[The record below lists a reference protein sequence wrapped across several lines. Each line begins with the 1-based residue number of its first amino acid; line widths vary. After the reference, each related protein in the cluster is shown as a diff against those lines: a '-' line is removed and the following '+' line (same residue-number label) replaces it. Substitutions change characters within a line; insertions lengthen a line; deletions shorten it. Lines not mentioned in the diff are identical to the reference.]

1 MNPTPLQEREAL
13 GDVYELVFVKDVAGV
28 ERLKYIIWIPWYMHL
43 LAPFLDY
50 LLCDGSHG
58 FGKYGWK
65 WIPMCIRTSGGWT
78 VPIGGVFG
86 LEEDK
91 DSLNMLIA
99 HLRRHLREHD
109 VDDCLF
115 NERVAQVPFPRCNEE
130 WQSWTKTNL
139 RTFQYPPEWDAFMF
153 NLEGNIHRKE
163 QLSHQLAT
171 FIPLPLPKKI
181 VLHADSGPAFVG
193 LAR

>member
-1 MNPTPLQEREAL
+1 MQEREAL
-13 GDVYELVFVKDVAGV
+13 GDVFELEFVKDVAGHQ
-28 ERLKYIIWIPWYMHL
+28 RLKYIIWVPWYMHL
-43 LAPFLDY
+43 LAPFYDY

-91 DSLNMLIA
+91 DSLNILISHMRRHCIDHGVEA
-99 HLRRHLREHD
+99 HL
-109 VDDCLF
+109 F
-115 NERVAQVPFPRCNEE
+115 TQRVPQDPFPRCNEDMLN
-130 WQSWTKTNL
+130 WTKTHL

-153 NLEGNIHRKE
+153 QLECNICRNKDLSD
-163 QLSHQLAT
+163 QLVA
-171 FIPLPLPKKI
+171 FIPHASSKKI